1 MLWNGAGEQARLKE
15 RIVQGEVS
23 LLVVMNER
31 SWSSYKDMDTSRH
44 ALETDYERYAK
55 RNRDHLAAVLR
66 SKVQQDQDK
75 ASMQALA
82 DSTPILMYRPMV
94 AAAILL
100 AVAAGKLSVDDTLKS
115 RLEATGQ
122 LSRCLRRSAATAGRL
137 CCPTSSAAWAG
148 CSA

>member
-1 MLWNGAGEQARLKE
+1 
-15 RIVQGEVS
+15 
-23 LLVVMNER
+23 
-31 SWSSYKDMDTSRH
+31 MDTSRH

-55 RNRDHLAAVLR
+55 SNRDHLAAVLR

-122 LSRCLRRSAATAGRL
+122 LALFKALGSNSRCEGGVLLAGWCRGLSCALTTDKNAHAALFSCITQLQLHGMNSRANNRKL
-137 CCPTSSAAWAG
+137 ADLQ
-148 CSA
+148 

>member
-1 MLWNGAGEQARLKE
+1 M
-15 RIVQGEVS
+15 S